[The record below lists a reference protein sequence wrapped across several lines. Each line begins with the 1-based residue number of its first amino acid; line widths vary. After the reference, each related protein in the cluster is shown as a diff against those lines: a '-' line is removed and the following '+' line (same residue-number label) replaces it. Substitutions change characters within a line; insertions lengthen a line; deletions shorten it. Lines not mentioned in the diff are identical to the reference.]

1 MPFRPIK
8 PIGKFLPLDEAG
20 FVINDTS
27 LRHIPAHWRSVLD
40 KIVATYEKELGKDLD
55 SVYLRGSLA
64 RGLQIDGFS
73 DIDTFALVYRPNLR
87 WEQAPW
93 QATLQLELQNTHS
106 NIREIEV
113 MLNTYDKKLIE
124 NYPALAMQI
133 KTQSLCLRGNDFARM
148 LPRFQPNES
157 MMQYHQWLEA
167 DLADFQVKRQIN
179 HHDCQ
184 QLMKGFLRTGFE
196 LVMIRE
202 GRFTADLYWCY
213 RTFSKY
219 YPHYEAE
226 MYRVLHFYLN
236 PSKEK
241 DQIFPLIQSLGKW
254 LVNEVKKSKEGS

>member
-1 MPFRPIK
+1 
-8 PIGKFLPLDEAG
+8 
-20 FVINDTS
+20 
-27 LRHIPAHWRSVLD
+27 
-40 KIVATYEKELGKDLD
+40 LD
-55 SVYLRGSLA
+55 SIYLRGSTA
-64 RGLQIDGFS
+64 RGLHINEFS

-87 WEQAPW
+87 WKQAPW
-93 QATLQLELQNTHS
+93 QSTLQLELQNTHS
-106 NIREIEV
+106 NLGEIEV
-113 MLNTYDKKLIE
+113 MLNTYDKKLLE

-133 KTQSLCLRGNDFARM
+133 KTQSLCLRGNDFAKK

-167 DLADFQVKRQIN
+167 DLDDFKAKKQIN
-179 HHDCQ
+179 HSDCQ

-241 DQIFPLIQSLGKW
+241 DQLIPLMDSIGKW
-254 LVNEVKKSKEGS
+254 LVSQVKKMKIRS